1 MVRGNKQRNL
11 VLREKRREKERE
23 REGDAPGQSA
33 TEEAGKVGHTE

>member
-1 MVRGNKQRNL
+1 MGRGNKQRNL

-23 REGDAPGQSA
+23 REGDAQGQSA